1 MSIPAEEEEVWSS
14 ANHDRDGKTVL
25 RTRDAQ
31 ETERNC
37 HLIYISMIFNTL
49 VGFDLV
55 GLFSSPDQNEEARDE
70 EENSG
75 RTKNHVLLEDLPS
88 QEPTLSEEGIIL
100 IRQNMEEEAI
110 TKGESKT

>member
-1 MSIPAEEEEVWSS
+1 
-14 ANHDRDGKTVL
+14 
-25 RTRDAQ
+25 
-31 ETERNC
+31 
-37 HLIYISMIFNTL
+37 MIFSTL

-88 QEPTLSEEGIIL
+88 QEATLSEEGIIS
-100 IRQNMEEEAI
+100 IRQNMEKEAI
-110 TKGESKT
+110 MKGESKT